1 MQDHLIVVAGGKGLR
16 MGGELPK
23 QFLELQGKP
32 LLMHT
37 LETFHRHRPD
47 LQFILALPAD
57 QRQSWDELCRRYRFA
72 LPIQTVNGGET
83 RFHSVW
89 NALSCVENEDGCTGV
104 HDGVRPFVTPDTI
117 AASYEAARQYGA
129 AIPVVAPVDSIREL
143 LPQGSTARPRDQY
156 RLVQTP
162 QVFQTRLLKK
172 AYEQDYKETFTDD
185 ASVVEALG
193 HPIHLV
199 AGNPENIKITTPF
212 DLILAEALLH
222 QKG

>member
-89 NALSCVENEDGCTGV
+89 NALRCVENEAGCTGV
-104 HDGVRPFVTPDTI
+104 HDGVRPLVTPDTI
-117 AASYEAARQYGA
+117 AASYEAVRQYGA

-172 AYEQDYKETFTDD
+172 AYEQDYKEIFTDD

-199 AGNPENIKITTPF
+199 S
-212 DLILAEALLH
+212 
-222 QKG
+222 